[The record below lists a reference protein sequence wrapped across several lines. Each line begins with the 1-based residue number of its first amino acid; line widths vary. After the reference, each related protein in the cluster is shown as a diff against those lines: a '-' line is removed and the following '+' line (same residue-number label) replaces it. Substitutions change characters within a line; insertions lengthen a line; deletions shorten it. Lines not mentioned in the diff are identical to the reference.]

1 MSDTKNDRRCLNMLV
16 ALLVFILLKPFL
28 NDYRLGEFAL
38 FALMYIT
45 FSSILLRLHG
55 KGAFRWLAILVAI
68 PAMFALLVGLFH
80 PIRSLVIVDYVLLM
94 VFFGLISVGLFI
106 YLGKPGMI
114 TSGRI
119 YASVS
124 LYLMLS
130 TFWFAL
136 FNVIEAIRP
145 GSFLETSAVPPVHVT
160 HSGFFYFSLVTLTTT
175 GFGDI
180 VPVSPIARVFSA
192 LEGASG
198 VLYIAITVARLVA
211 AYQISATERQ

>member
-1 MSDTKNDRRCLNMLV
+1 MSDTKNDRLCLNMLV
-16 ALLVFILLKPFL
+16 SLLVFILLKPFL
-28 NDYRLGEFAL
+28 TGYRLGEFAL
-38 FALMYIT
+38 FAVMYIT
-45 FSSILLRLHG
+45 FTSIQLRLLG
-55 KGAFRWLAILVAI
+55 KGTFRRLAILVAI
-68 PAMFALLVGLFH
+68 PAMFALLVGLFY

-94 VFFGLISVGLFI
+94 MFFGLTSIGLFT
-106 YLGKPGMI
+106 YLGKPGAI

-145 GSFLETSAVPPVHVT
+145 GSFLQTSVVPPSHVP
-160 HSGFFYFSLVTLTTT
+160 HSAFFYFSLITLTTT
-175 GFGDI
+175 GYGDI
-180 VPVSPIARVFSA
+180 VPVSPVARMFSA

-211 AYQISATERQ
+211 AYQISASEQQ

>member
-1 MSDTKNDRRCLNMLV
+1 MSDTKNDRLCLNMLV
-16 ALLVFILLKPFL
+16 SLLVFILLKPFL

-38 FALMYIT
+38 LALMYII

-55 KGAFRWLAILVAI
+55 KDSFRWPAILVAI
-68 PAMFALLVGLFH
+68 PAMFSLLAGLFH

-94 VFFGLISVGLFI
+94 VFFGLASMGLFI
-106 YLGKPGMI
+106 YLGKPGAI

-124 LYLMLS
+124 LYFMLS
-130 TFWFAL
+130 ISWFAL
-136 FNVIEAIRP
+136 YNVIEAIRP
-145 GSFLETSAVPPVHVT
+145 GSFLQTNVVPPMRVT
-160 HSGFFYFSLVTLTTT
+160 HPGFFYFSLVTLTTT
-175 GFGDI
+175 GYGDI
-180 VPVSPIARVFSA
+180 VPVSPVARMFSA

-211 AYQISATERQ
+211 AYQISASEQQ